1 MTPARPAG
9 TPAGRRAGSTPGS
22 VGGAARL
29 PPAPRRPDADAPSTG
44 TGTPAGPVRLSQEA
58 DRGAVTGPGTA
69 SDPAIPPVA
78 DPGPVP
84 VRRGAPWWALAVTA
98 AAAVVAVAALVVVLV
113 ARPSQ
118 TSLRDSAL
126 LAGRSY
132 VTDLTTYDARTFDA
146 DVAKVKKVSTPEFAK
161 EYDASIAK
169 VRDSIVKAQTVATG
183 TVVAAGVEKLSN
195 DGATVLV
202 AVNQAFQAPGQQART
217 EANRVRVVL
226 ARRGGNWY
234 LSGVTRL

>member
-1 MTPARPAG
+1 M
-9 TPAGRRAGSTPGS
+9 
-22 VGGAARL
+22 
-29 PPAPRRPDADAPSTG
+29 
-44 TGTPAGPVRLSQEA
+44 
-58 DRGAVTGPGTA
+58 AVSA
-69 SDPAIPPVA
+69 
-78 DPGPVP
+78 
-84 VRRGAPWWALAVTA
+84 ALAVA
-98 AAAVVAVAALVVVLV
+98 AVAALIVVLF

-118 TSLRDSAL
+118 DSLRDSAL

-132 VTDLTTYDARTFDA
+132 VTDLTTYDARTLDA

-169 VRDSIVKAQTVATG
+169 VRDGIVKAQTVATG

-202 AVNQAFQAPGQQART
+202 AVNQTFQAPGQQART
-217 EANRVRVVL
+217 EANRVRVDL